1 MHMKHILPILT
12 LTTLAA
18 AASAQ
23 SASGLS
29 YNRVGVSYDCHTQG
43 FGLEAS
49 AFIGSSNYL
58 LQAQTTI
65 GHNDTT
71 NGADRVAVGY
81 VFKNVA
87 YSTDAT
93 VSIGSNELYSLN
105 LRRELG
111 AGFEAAANYTRVSGA
126 NSYGVELAYNLS
138 KQTQLAAGYQH
149 ESAGTS
155 ATTLSVRYNF

>member
-29 YNRVGVSYDCHTQG
+29 YNRVGVNYDCHTQA

-49 AFIGSSNYL
+49 AFIGSSNFL
-58 LQAQTTI
+58 LQAATSI
-65 GHNDTT
+65 GHNGTA
-71 NGADRVAVGY
+71 NGADLLGVGY

-111 AGFEAAANYTRVSGA
+111 AGFEAAANYSRISGA

-149 ESAGTS
+149 TSNSTS

>member
-29 YNRVGVSYDCHTQG
+29 YNRVGVNYDCHTQA

-49 AFIGSSNYL
+49 AFIGSSNFL
-58 LQAQTTI
+58 LQAATSI
-65 GHNDTT
+65 GHNGTT
-71 NGADRVAVGY
+71 NCADLVGVGY
-81 VFKNVA
+81 DFKNVA

-105 LRRELG
+105 LRHDLG
-111 AGFEAAANYTRVSGA
+111 ASFEAAANYTRISGA

-149 ESAGTS
+149 TSNSTS

>member
-1 MHMKHILPILT
+1 MKHILPILT

-29 YNRVGVSYDCHTQG
+29 YNRVGVNYDCHTQA

-49 AFIGSSNYL
+49 AFIGSSNFL
-58 LQAQTTI
+58 LQAATSI
-65 GHNDTT
+65 GHNGTA
-71 NGADRVAVGY
+71 NGADLLGVGY

-111 AGFEAAANYTRVSGA
+111 AGFEAAANYSRISGA

-149 ESAGTS
+149 TSNSTS